1 MLINAAQV
9 YSLLG
14 SNKSLVP
21 LLVKDSFSSL
31 GMVTGSYVTGKEE
44 GFDRLIDEVGT
55 EIVWLG
61 GVPAYKWL
69 FDKTV
74 FKSVGLD
81 SKFDA
86 RNLKNKDIFQKTM
99 EYAPDDKIKKSIQE
113 IESKQQL
120 FKKLAASK
128 FLVSTTLAIA
138 SYIILTKLK
147 QKYTEKQI
155 EKHLINEFNNQ
166 KAQTN
171 QQNTQEKN
179 KNQTTAPTFKS
190 LSSAA
195 ENLAYNSVKNMWIVD
210 GAITTERLADSR
222 SPQEFFGYVVKEGSS
237 LCFLYYAGGKI
248 QSLLE
253 NRALKKHNRSI
264 ALDSTILEDNYIKKI
279 FSDGSVKDSFEM
291 FDKIKPSSS
300 KECKTQKD
308 ALELYNFLHK
318 NPENAIVKTAKQAEI
333 ITCYKGTDK
342 IDTRAYIDPE
352 EIEKL
357 KNSLEELY
365 KQYTSSKKNGESM
378 EKFFKSLKKLKRGA
392 IITNIGSCIFA
403 LGVLAPAIMLIKR
416 KLFDKN
422 SEFQTKREIRDK
434 LVKEGI
440 ISM

>member
-1 MLINAAQV
+1 MSINTAKI

-14 SNKSLVP
+14 SNNSLAP

-74 FKSVGLD
+74 FKLAGLD

-86 RNLKNKDIFQKTM
+86 RNLKNKDIFQKTID
-99 EYAPDDKIKKSIQE
+99 YAPDDKIKKSIKE
-113 IESKQQL
+113 IENKQQL

-128 FLVSTTLAIA
+128 FLVSTSLAIA

-155 EKHLINEFNNQ
+155 KKHLINEFNAQ
-166 KAQTN
+166 KAQAN
-171 QQNTQEKN
+171 QLNPEDETKT
-179 KNQTTAPTFKS
+179 QTTSPTFKS
-190 LSSAA
+190 LGSIA

-222 SPQEFFGYVVKEGSS
+222 SPQEFFGYAVKEGFS

-253 NRALKKHNRSI
+253 NRALKKHDRSI
-264 ALDSTILEDNYIKKI
+264 ALESTILEDNYIKKI
-279 FSDGSVKDSFEM
+279 FSDGSIKASFEM
-291 FDKIKPSSS
+291 FDKIKPSSLKDS
-300 KECKTQKD
+300 KTRKD
-308 ALELYNFLHK
+308 ALELYDFLHK
-318 NPENAIVKTAKQAEI
+318 NPENAIVKTAKQAKL
-333 ITCYKGTDK
+333 ITSYKGTDK
-342 IDTRAYIDPE
+342 IDTRAYIDLE

-365 KQYTSSKKNGESM
+365 SQYTSSRKNGEST
-378 EKFFKSLKKLKRGA
+378 EKFFKSLKNLKRGA

-403 LGVLAPAIMLIKR
+403 LGVLAPTIMLVKR
-416 KLFDKN
+416 KLFDKD
-422 SEFQTKREIRDK
+422 SEFQTKREIRES
-434 LVKEGI
+434 LIREGI
-440 ISM
+440 IG

>member
-31 GMVTGSYVTGKEE
+31 GMVAGSYITGKEE
-44 GFDRLIDEVGT
+44 GTDRLIDEVGT

-61 GVPAYKWL
+61 GVPGYKWL

-74 FKSVGLD
+74 FKLAGLD

-86 RNLKNKDIFQKTM
+86 RNLKNKDIFQKTI
-99 EYAPDDKIKKSIQE
+99 EYAPDDKVKKSIQN

-155 EKHLINEFNNQ
+155 EKHLIDEFNTQ
-166 KAQTN
+166 KSLSN
-171 QQNTQEKN
+171 QQNPPADN
-179 KNQTTAPTFKS
+179 KNQTTAPAFKS
-190 LSSAA
+190 LGSVA

-222 SPQEFFGYVVKEGSS
+222 SPQEFFGYAVKEGFS

-264 ALDSTILEDNYIKKI
+264 ALESTILENNYIKKI
-279 FSDGSVKDSFEM
+279 FSDGSVKDSFKM
-291 FDKIKPSSS
+291 FDKIKSASLKNS
-300 KECKTQKD
+300 KTQKD
-308 ALELYNFLHK
+308 ALELYDFLHN
-318 NPENAIVKTAKQAEI
+318 NPENAIVKTAKQAKI
-333 ITCYKGTDK
+333 ITSYKGTDK
-342 IDTRAYIDPE
+342 IDTRAYIDLE

-365 KQYTSSKKNGESM
+365 KQYTDSRKKGEST
-378 EKFFKSLKKLKRGA
+378 EEFFKSLKKLKRSA

-403 LGVLAPAIMLIKR
+403 LGVLAPAIMLVKR
-416 KLFDKN
+416 KLFDRD

-434 LVKEGI
+434 LVKEGV
-440 ISM
+440 ISL